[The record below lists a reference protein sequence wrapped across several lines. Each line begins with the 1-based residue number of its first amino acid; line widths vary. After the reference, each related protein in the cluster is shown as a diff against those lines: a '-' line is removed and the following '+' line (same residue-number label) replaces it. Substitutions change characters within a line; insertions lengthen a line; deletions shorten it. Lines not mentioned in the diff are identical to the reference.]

1 MSMSMGQIDYQLF
14 HVINEWGRSA
24 SSLNP
29 VMRILAERAFYLFF
43 AGLLVYWFTR
53 KESNRRMVV
62 ESVVSAAIG
71 LGISWVIGH
80 LFYRNR
86 PFVAHSVLQLIPH
99 PANASFPSDHSIGAF
114 AIAAIFMI
122 YRRSEGV
129 IWLIL
134 AACIAFSRV
143 WTGVHYPF
151 DVLGGALIGI
161 IVSAGVHHLAA
172 RFTFASRL
180 FKAGLGWYE
189 KYESK
194 ILPRH
199 VNKED
204 QLPAGK

>member
-1 MSMSMGQIDYQLF
+1 MSIGQIDYQLF
-14 HVINEWGRSA
+14 HVINEWGRSVY
-24 SSLNP
+24 SLNS
-29 VMRILAERAFYLFF
+29 VMRLLAERAFYLFF
-43 AGLLVYWFTR
+43 VGLLVYWFTR
-53 KESNRRMVV
+53 KESNRRMVA

-80 LFYRNR
+80 LFYRDR

-114 AIAAIFMI
+114 AIAAIFVI
-122 YRRSEGV
+122 YRRKEGI

-134 AACIAFSRV
+134 AASIAFSRV
-143 WTGVHYPF
+143 WTGVHYPL

-161 IVSAGVHHLAA
+161 ICAAGVHRLAE
-172 RFTFASRL
+172 RFLFVSRW
-180 FKAGLGWYE
+180 FNTGLGWYE

-199 VNKED
+199 LNKEE
-204 QLPAGK
+204 QIPAGK